1 MKVGELSV
9 RVQGTNSASKRVAGE
24 LVSPGGDPCSGM
36 KREKRLRMRGSLLLS
51 EGARRLRDEEGRR
64 LTSEGGWMM
73 AWLLKLEGLC
83 VGC

>member
-9 RVQGTNSASKRVAGE
+9 RIQGKNSASKKVAGE
-24 LVSPGGDPCSGM
+24 LVSLGGDPCSGT

-64 LTSEGGWMM
+64 LTSEADG
-73 AWLLKLEGLC
+73 
-83 VGC
+83 